1 MSTTK
6 SNKTSLKHIET
17 ECEQTEDQTCLH
29 ENTVEDK
36 HVSVCVDCGEEI
48 QYKINR
54 DKEWRY
60 YGQGDSK
67 HSSDPT
73 RVQMRRSE
81 DKDIFKDVENMGFSD
96 TIIGEANRQFAKL
109 TQMDK
114 KEGEKPAILRGNS
127 RKSII
132 VACIYNAYKKS
143 GKPQTHTSL
152 ATAFGMQ
159 PKTVLKGIKN
169 VSLNSTD
176 SSIRTTSITPLN
188 LVDKVMEIFSA
199 TKEQKQEIALLY
211 KEIEN
216 KSAELNRSKPQS
228 VSCALV
234 YYWTCLKNKNIP
246 LSDFAKKVSLSEL
259 TIIKIATIIANILK
273 KPGVEVIKRSG
284 KTPSRKKETEK
295 EKEKEK
301 GENKV
306 EDKKIV
312 KNDEMHAKNPNV
324 DRSFSE
330 RTVPKVEQNVPKPS
344 PKVKKISPKVEQS
357 SPKYDIEKMFVR
369 VEKVN

>member
-1 MSTTK
+1 MTTTK
-6 SNKTSLKHIET
+6 SNKTSLKHIE
-17 ECEQTEDQTCLH
+17 EQEYEEGQEYEEEHIEEQGNEDQTCLH

-284 KTPSRKKETEK
+284 KTPSRKKEDKGKDK
-295 EKEKEK
+295 EESKV
-301 GENKV
+301 ENKV
-306 EDKKIV
+306 ENKVETNVKI
-312 KNDEMHAKNPNV
+312 
-324 DRSFSE
+324 
-330 RTVPKVEQNVPKPS
+330 PKVERR
-344 PKVKKISPKVEQS
+344 
-357 SPKYDIEKMFVR
+357 SPKYDTEKMFIR